1 MDVAVLTRA
10 VRACRFLLRQAAMLD
25 LSEAALAEDLA
36 RLGDTGEVRAALLPG
51 YATVK
56 KVVRSEVVRGAL
68 VDHGKVVERVAW
80 RVDHVASSNRGANL
94 DVPVAVL
101 SLWYREGERQDH
113 VTLQLPP
120 TRWRSSRR
128 CVAGSRDAG
137 YVNDASAST
146 SAAGRRP
153 AAAAFHASTSPS
165 GYGRSGSTP
174 APCTT
179 DPSGSV
185 KHATVP

>member
-1 MDVAVLTRA
+1 
-10 VRACRFLLRQAAMLD
+10 MLD

-68 VDHGKVVERVAW
+68 VDHGKVVVRVAW
-80 RVDHVASSNRGANL
+80 RVDHVGSSNRGANL
-94 DVPVAVL
+94 NVPVAVL

-120 TRWRSSRR
+120 
-128 CVAGSRDAG
+128 DAM
-137 YVNDASAST
+137 DELKAMC
-146 SAAGRRP
+146 GRFP
-153 AAAAFHASTSPS
+153 
-165 GYGRSGSTP
+165 
-174 APCTT
+174 
-179 DPSGSV
+179 
-185 KHATVP
+185 